1 MKLPAKIFVIQE
13 SVRISPSKSPAIIGD
28 WATTETFAHDTEYI
42 RRDVVEEVIAD
53 ILWRHRKG
61 FEYIDTFQAKAKEIL
76 EEIKGDIFL
85 VKKEDHNLLLEGAS
99 FKIVFSNPVN
109 EV

>member
-1 MKLPAKIFVIQE
+1 MAFGPASVYFSDNGPGVVNRYRDKIFDPFF
-13 SVRISPSKSPAIIGD
+13 SMKG
-28 WATTETFAHDTEYI
+28 ETGRGLGLYI
-42 RRDVVEEVIAD
+42 
-53 ILWRHRKG
+53 
-61 FEYIDTFQAKAKEIL
+61 AKEIL

-85 VKKEDHNLLLEGAS
+85 VNKEDHHLLLEGAS